1 MTLEELLDDFKA
13 GVADAEA
20 DYPDAPMADLVREV
34 ALNIAEFAEPKTR
47 AEFLRRIG
55 LRL

>member
-1 MTLEELLDDFKA
+1 MTLEELLEDFKA

-20 DYPDAPMADLVREV
+20 DYPDAPIGDLVREV
-34 ALNIAEFAEPKTR
+34 ALSLAEFADPRTK